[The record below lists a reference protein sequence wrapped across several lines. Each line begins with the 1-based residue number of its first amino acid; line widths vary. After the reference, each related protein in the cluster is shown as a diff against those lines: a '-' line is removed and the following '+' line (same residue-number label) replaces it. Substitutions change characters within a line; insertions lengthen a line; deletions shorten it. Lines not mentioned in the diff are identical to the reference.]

1 MTFKFGGC
9 MKRFAILT
17 SGGDAPGMN
26 AAIRAVVRTCVNHD
40 VEIMGIE
47 KGFAGLIAGDF
58 NSMNKKSVSEIISKG
73 GTMLRTARL
82 DSFHEKEV
90 QERAAKVLDVYNIDG
105 LIVIGG
111 DGSFKGAQALADLGI
126 NVIGIP
132 GTIDNDLAYTDHT
145 LGFDTAVN
153 TVVDAMSKIKDTS
166 ASHDRCSIIE
176 VMGRNCGDIALYSG
190 IAGGAEMILVPEKPY
205 DFEEIVQMILIGRA
219 HDKHHFIIVMAEGAG
234 DAQDLGKKVEEYTEL
249 ETRVSVLG
257 YLQRGGSP
265 SAEDRILAARFGNR
279 AVQLLCEGAT
289 NRVVGI
295 RDNHIIDMDIHEA
308 LAMENVFEE
317 DLLRIANEI
326 A

>member
-1 MTFKFGGC
+1 
-9 MKRFAILT
+9 
-17 SGGDAPGMN
+17 
-26 AAIRAVVRTCVNHD
+26 
-40 VEIMGIE
+40 
-47 KGFAGLIAGDF
+47 
-58 NSMNKKSVSEIISKG
+58 
-73 GTMLRTARL
+73 
-82 DSFHEKEV
+82 
-90 QERAAKVLDVYNIDG
+90 
-105 LIVIGG
+105 
-111 DGSFKGAQALADLGI
+111 
-126 NVIGIP
+126 
-132 GTIDNDLAYTDHT
+132 
-145 LGFDTAVN
+145 
-153 TVVDAMSKIKDTS
+153 
-166 ASHDRCSIIE
+166 
-176 VMGRNCGDIALYSG
+176 
-190 IAGGAEMILVPEKPY
+190 MILVPEKPY

-295 RDNHIIDMDIHEA
+295 RDNHIIDMDIQEA
-308 LAMENVFEE
+308 LAMGNVFEE

>member
-1 MTFKFGGC
+1 

-132 GTIDNDLAYTDHT
+132 GTIDNDLAYTDYT

-190 IAGGAEMILVPEKPY
+190 IAGGAEMILVPEKAY

>member
-1 MTFKFGGC
+1 
-9 MKRFAILT
+9 MKRFAVLT

-40 VEIMGIE
+40 VEIMGVE
-47 KGFAGLIAGDF
+47 KGFAGLIAGELMT
-58 NSMNKKSVSEIISKG
+58 MNKKSVSDIISQG

-82 DSFHEKEV
+82 PSFLQREV
-90 QERAAKVLDVYNIDG
+90 QERAVKVLDVYNIDG

-111 DGSFKGAQALADLGI
+111 DGSFRGAAALADLGVD
-126 NVIGIP
+126 VIGIP
-132 GTIDNDLAYTDHT
+132 GTIDNDLAYSDYT

-153 TVVDAMSKIKDTS
+153 TVVEAMSKIKDTS
-166 ASHDRCSIIE
+166 ASHDRCSVIE

-205 DFEEIVQMILIGRA
+205 EFDDIARMIMIGQA

-234 DAQDLGKKVEEYTEL
+234 DAGELGKRVEEFTGL

-265 SAEDRILAARFGNR
+265 SSADRILAAQFGNR
-279 AVQLLCEGAT
+279 AVELLCEGA
-289 NRVVGI
+289 RDRLVGI
-295 RDNHIIDMDIHEA
+295 QDNHIIDMDIREA
-308 LAMENVFEE
+308 LAMENVFQE

>member
-1 MTFKFGGC
+1 